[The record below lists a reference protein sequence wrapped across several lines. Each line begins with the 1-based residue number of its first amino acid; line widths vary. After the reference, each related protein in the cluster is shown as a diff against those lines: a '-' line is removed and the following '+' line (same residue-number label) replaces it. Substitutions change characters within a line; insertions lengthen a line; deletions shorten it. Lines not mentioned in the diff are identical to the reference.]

1 MYWRVTFFFLQPVVV
16 YSQVKAELSQALT
29 TQSLTAIRI
38 AAPGCW
44 KPLKVKPSLW
54 VTCHNC
60 VHSRQLWE
68 VPSEFWGTDLRKF
81 GKSEMWRNEISSHWL
96 YLKDGMKITQQTWIV
111 LSEKQK
117 DPRITWSLNTAL
129 NSPLNND
136 FLCLQNWNN
145 SFY

>member
-1 MYWRVTFFFLQPVVV
+1 MYWRVTFFSSACGGIQSGESGVISSPNYPEP
-16 YSQVKAELSQALT
+16 YSNQNRCSWVLEAPEGETITVSNMSQLCAQQT
-29 TQSLTAIRI
+29 
-38 AAPGCW
+38 
-44 KPLKVKPSLW
+44 V
-54 VTCHNC
+54 
-60 VHSRQLWE
+60 WE

-96 YLKDGMKITQQTWIV
+96 YLKEGMKITQQNQIV

-136 FLCLQNWNN
+136 FLCLRNWNN